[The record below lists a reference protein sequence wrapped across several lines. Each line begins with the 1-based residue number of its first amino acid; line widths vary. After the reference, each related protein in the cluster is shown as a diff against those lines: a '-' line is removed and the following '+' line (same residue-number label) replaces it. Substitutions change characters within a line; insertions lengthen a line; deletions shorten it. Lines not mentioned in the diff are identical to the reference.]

1 MAHAYTTHRITAHG
15 NDRMVL
21 TDCETGQGIVEAT
34 RDGDTWR
41 LNVDGQEKLAI
52 PCGDKR
58 DPAITAMNKLAFET
72 TPQKWISIKEPH
84 RVIDNN
90 GTLRHI
96 RDEQ

>member
-21 TDCETGQGIVEAT
+21 TDCETGLAVVEAT
-34 RDGDTWR
+34 RDGDQWR
-41 LNVDGQEKLAI
+41 LNVNGQEKQTI
-52 PCGDKR
+52 PTADR
-58 DPAITAMNKLAFET
+58 RHDTITAMNKLAFQT
-72 TPQKWISIKEPH
+72 CGQPWISIKEPH
-84 RVIDNN
+84 RVIDDK